1 MLCARDRRHC
11 WHPFTQAGTTPPPI
25 AISSGRGAYLYAEDG
40 SAYLDLISSWWVN
53 LHGHAHP
60 ALVAALAKQAGELEH
75 VMFADFTHAPAVE
88 LCEQL
93 YQLLPLSLARFF
105 FSDSGATAVEAALKI
120 AYQYWRNKGETKRRY
135 FLSFANDYHGDTM
148 GAMAVSKDTG
158 FYDHYLDLLCS
169 TYTIPFAATW
179 DDDPELEAKEA
190 AALRALNDYLTQ
202 RGAETAA
209 LIIEPL
215 IQGQSGMRMCRASFV
230 RQVVE
235 RVQEAGILVIFDEV
249 MTGFYR
255 TGSMFAFEQVG
266 VTPDLLCLAKG
277 LTGGF
282 LPLALTIASE
292 NVYAAFVGD
301 SNAQAF
307 QHGHSYTA
315 NPLGC
320 AVALASLQLLRA
332 EESQQNIKA
341 LISAQTEGLIY
352 LKQALANHATN
363 FRQLGTI
370 TACALNAPIATSSFL
385 KHGLNLRPLG
395 TTLYLLPPY
404 CTTAAELAQA
414 YAQIGKIVRE

>member
-1 MLCARDRRHC
+1 
-11 WHPFTQAGTTPPPI
+11 
-25 AISSGRGAYLYAEDG
+25 
-40 SAYLDLISSWWVN
+40 
-53 LHGHAHP
+53 
-60 ALVAALAKQAGELEH
+60 
-75 VMFADFTHAPAVE
+75 
-88 LCEQL
+88 
-93 YQLLPLSLARFF
+93 
-105 FSDSGATAVEAALKI
+105 
-120 AYQYWRNKGETKRRY
+120 
-135 FLSFANDYHGDTM
+135 
-148 GAMAVSKDTG
+148 
-158 FYDHYLDLLCS
+158 
-169 TYTIPFAATW
+169 
-179 DDDPELEAKEA
+179 
-190 AALRALNDYLTQ
+190 
-202 RGAETAA
+202 
-209 LIIEPL
+209 
-215 IQGQSGMRMCRASFV
+215 MRMCRASFV